1 MSALPR
7 EALEESPL
15 ADLHVLAAELGIDGY
30 RRLRK
35 ADLIDRIVGA
45 QGGAPAADEPDD
57 DDDVPADDAPVD
69 DASDD
74 EEDGVTDEEPKPAR
88 TRSRG
93 GRRERE
99 RREPRESKES

>member
-45 QGGAPAADEPDD
+45 QGGDAEGS
-57 DDDVPADDAPVD
+57 ADDEVV
-69 DASDD
+69 
-74 EEDGVTDEEPKPAR
+74 EDGVTDEDAGTETEPEAEERPAR
-88 TRSRG
+88 RR
-93 GRRERE
+93 GRRG
-99 RREPRESKES
+99 RRRPPRRRPAAAHD